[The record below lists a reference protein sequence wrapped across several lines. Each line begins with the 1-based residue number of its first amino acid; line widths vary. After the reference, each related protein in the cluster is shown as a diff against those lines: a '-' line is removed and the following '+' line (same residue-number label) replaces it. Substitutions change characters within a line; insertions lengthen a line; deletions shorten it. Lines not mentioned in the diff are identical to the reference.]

1 MDKYYTIK
9 KVNESENKTQ
19 KLEWIVALLV
29 LTAIPCSIIVASIII
44 ALKFSNPFKF
54 LLTWTTALK
63 TTQEFFWYF
72 FLYHG
77 R

>member
-9 KVNESENKTQ
+9 KTNESANKKQ

-54 LLTWTTALK
+54 LLT
-63 TTQEFFWYF
+63 
-72 FLYHG
+72 
-77 R
+77 

>member
-1 MDKYYTIK
+1 MDPYKNHKQYFWAAVSAGIGILGMFSANK
-9 KVNESENKTQ
+9 KQ

-54 LLTWTTALK
+54 LLT
-63 TTQEFFWYF
+63 
-72 FLYHG
+72 
-77 R
+77 

>member
-9 KVNESENKTQ
+9 KVNESANKKQ
-19 KLEWIVALLV
+19 KFEWIVALLI

-54 LLTWTTALK
+54 LLT
-63 TTQEFFWYF
+63 
-72 FLYHG
+72 
-77 R
+77 